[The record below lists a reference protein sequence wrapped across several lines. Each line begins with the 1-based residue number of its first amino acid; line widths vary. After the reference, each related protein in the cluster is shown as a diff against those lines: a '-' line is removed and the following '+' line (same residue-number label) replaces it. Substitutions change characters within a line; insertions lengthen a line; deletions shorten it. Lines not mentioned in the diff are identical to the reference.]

1 MSSEVDRQIQALESR
16 QTLVG
21 SVKREVDEVQQIS
34 AKSKADL
41 QHVVE
46 HRGEVDALRARVEE
60 ALRGIGETEDRI
72 GVIEAKRKVVD
83 DVHRKTNAIVHLLED
98 VRVNLEMVSEQKA
111 VIDHVVEN
119 VATLDETL
127 RAAQATQRSLRVE
140 RELAER
146 GIKSLQTKTGTTDT
160 RDEEE
165 QTA

>member
-1 MSSEVDRQIQALESR
+1 
-16 QTLVG
+16 
-21 SVKREVDEVQQIS
+21 VQQIS
-34 AKSKADL
+34 AKIKADL

-72 GVIEAKRKVVD
+72 GVIETRRKVVD

-98 VRVNLEMVSEQKA
+98 VSVNLEMVSEQKA
-111 VIDHVVEN
+111 VIDHVVEK

-127 RAAQATQRSLRVE
+127 RAAQATQRSFRVE

-146 GIKSLQTKTGTTDT
+146 IERGIKSLRTKIGTTDT
-160 RDEEE
+160 SDEEE